1 MWGGH
6 RGLQLLGVRGYRG
19 TGLEGYVARGVQGCR
34 GTWLLGFGAMGV
46 QRYWGAE
53 ILGCGVVGVLGYW
66 GAGLL
71 GCQVTGIPGYQGA
84 GLWGCR
90 VMGVPGYGVQSY
102 GVAQP
107 WGRSSRLQGAL
118 CLPLRTLYPA
128 RAFLTA
134 PPTGSGSGQ
143 RGRRPPAAAVAER
156 WRRP

>member
-1 MWGGH
+1 MW
-6 RGLQLLGVRGYRG
+6 
-19 TGLEGYVARGVQGCR
+19 LEGCRAAGVHGYWGSGLWGCR
-34 GTWLLGFGAMGV
+34 DIGV
-46 QRYWGAE
+46 QRYWGA
-53 ILGCGVVGVLGYW
+53 
-66 GAGLL
+66 GLWRCL
-71 GCQVTGIPGYQGA
+71 VTGVQGFWDA
-84 GLWGCR
+84 KLRGFQVIRVLVYGGAELWGCP
-90 VMGVPGYGVQSY
+90 VMGVPGYGVQSF